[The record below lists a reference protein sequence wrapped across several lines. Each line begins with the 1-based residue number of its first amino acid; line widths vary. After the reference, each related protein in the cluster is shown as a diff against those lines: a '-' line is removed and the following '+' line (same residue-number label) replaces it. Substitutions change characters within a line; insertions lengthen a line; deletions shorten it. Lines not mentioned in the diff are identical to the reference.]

1 LQRNQQKRKLLRKRK
16 NSLLKQP
23 FPKGCFYDNIKY
35 MQIRVKETNIKLNTG
50 LSSFLEKKIK
60 KIEKLLP
67 DVPDLIVDIEVGL
80 TSKHHQKGDI
90 YKAETQVQLG
100 QKLLRSVSEKDNIR
114 SAIIESVEDL
124 EGQLRKRKEAYLAR
138 RKVK

>member
-1 LQRNQQKRKLLRKRK
+1 
-16 NSLLKQP
+16 
-23 FPKGCFYDNIKY
+23 